1 MRTGAIA
8 MNNYHCGRLI
18 AFLVLALVVS
28 KAPAFAQTDGAVEI
42 VCLSCHATLPEV
54 YSRPVTLWRG
64 SIHAG
69 NGIACND
76 CHGGN
81 PADAANAMSPAQ
93 GFLGVPAE
101 EEIPTFCGRCHV
113 GVLKDYL
120 SSQHGQALG
129 SGGPTC
135 VTCHGSHQ
143 IVKATLELINE
154 PLCSRCHTYERARRI
169 KMTMTALDGQI
180 TALDTRITSLKQ
192 GGIAVD
198 RLEKGLFAARN
209 RFHSLFHTVDI
220 QVVER
225 ESEHIKAELKPL
237 EESLQGI
244 DASHR
249 QRRSVGVF
257 VVLGALFV
265 ALVAYLLRKSRG

>member
-1 MRTGAIA
+1 
-8 MNNYHCGRLI
+8 MNIHHCGRLI
-18 AFLVLALVVS
+18 ASLALSLALGVWGAPVLA
-28 KAPAFAQTDGAVEI
+28 QTAGATEI
-42 VCLSCHATLPEV
+42 VCLQCHATLPEA
-54 YSRPVTLWRG
+54 YSQPVTLWRG
-64 SIHAG
+64 SIHAA
-69 NGIACND
+69 NGIACHD

-81 PADAANAMSPAQ
+81 PTDTATAMNPAQ
-93 GFLGVPAE
+93 GFLGVPPE
-101 EEIPTFCGRCHV
+101 EEIPAFCGRCHV

-154 PLCSRCHTYERARRI
+154 PLCSRCHSFERARLIRT
-169 KMTMTALDGQI
+169 TMTALDGQI
-180 TALDTRITSLKQ
+180 TALDARITHLKQ
-192 GGIAVD
+192 EGTTID
-198 RLEKGLFAARN
+198 RLEKELFAARN

-237 EESLQGI
+237 EEALRGI
-244 DASHR
+244 DETHR
-249 QRRSVGVF
+249 QRRIVGVF
-257 VVLGALFV
+257 VVLGALFL
-265 ALVAYLLRKSRG
+265 ALTAYLLRKSRD

>member
-1 MRTGAIA
+1 MA
-8 MNNYHCGRLI
+8 MNIYHCGRLI
-18 AFLVLALVVS
+18 AFLVLALLVS
-28 KAPAFAQTDGAVEI
+28 GTPVWAQTAEAAES
-42 VCLSCHATLPEV
+42 VCLACHATLPEA

-64 SIHAG
+64 SIHAE

-81 PADAANAMSPAQ
+81 PADAANAMNPAQ

-101 EEIPTFCGRCHV
+101 EEIPAFCGRCHV

-143 IVKATLELINE
+143 IVKATLALINE
-154 PLCSRCHTYERARRI
+154 SLCSRCHSYERARRI
-169 KMTMTALDGQI
+169 KMTMTTLDDRI
-180 TALDTRITSLKQ
+180 TALDSRIIHLKQ

-225 ESEHIKAELKPL
+225 ESEHIQAELKPL
-237 EESLQGI
+237 EEVLQGI
-244 DASHR
+244 DAAHR
-249 QRRSVGVF
+249 QRRIVGVF

-265 ALVAYLLRKSRG
+265 ALTAHLLRKSRD

>member
-1 MRTGAIA
+1 
-8 MNNYHCGRLI
+8 MNIYHCGRLL
-18 AFLVLALVVS
+18 ATLALALGVIGTPVL
-28 KAPAFAQTDGAVEI
+28 AQTDGAGEI
-42 VCLSCHATLPEV
+42 VCLQCHSTLPET
-54 YSRPVTLWRG
+54 YSRPVPLWRG
-64 SIHAG
+64 SIHAA

-81 PADAANAMSPAQ
+81 PRDAATAMSPAQ

-101 EEIPTFCGRCHV
+101 EDIPAFCGRCHV

-154 PLCSRCHTYERARRI
+154 SLCSRCHTYERARRI
-169 KMTMTALDGQI
+169 KMTMTALDGRI
-180 TALDTRITSLKQ
+180 TALDTRISVLKQ
-192 GGIAVD
+192 GGTAVD

-225 ESEHIKAELKPL
+225 ESEHIQAELKPL
-237 EESLQGI
+237 EEALQKI
-244 DASHR
+244 DESHN
-249 QRRSVGVF
+249 QRRIVGVF
-257 VVLGALFV
+257 VVLGALFT
-265 ALVAYLLRKSRG
+265 ALVAYLLRKSREVKS

>member
-1 MRTGAIA
+1 MA
-8 MNNYHCGRLI
+8 MNIYHCGRFI
-18 AFLVLALVVS
+18 AFLVLALGVWGTPVL
-28 KAPAFAQTDGAVEI
+28 AQTDGAVEI
-42 VCLSCHATLPEV
+42 VCLQCHATLPET

-64 SIHAG
+64 SIHAA

-81 PADAANAMSPAQ
+81 PTDAATAMSPAQ

-101 EEIPTFCGRCHV
+101 EEIPAFCGRCHV

-143 IVKATLELINE
+143 IVQATLELINE
-154 PLCSRCHTYERARRI
+154 SLCSRCHSYERARLI
-169 KMTMTALDGQI
+169 KMTMTALEGQI
-180 TALDTRITSLKQ
+180 TALDARITRLKQ
-192 GGIAVD
+192 GGIATD

-220 QVVER
+220 QVVKR
-225 ESEHIKAELKPL
+225 ESGQIQAELKPL

-244 DASHR
+244 DAAHR
-249 QRRSVGVF
+249 QRRTVGVF

-265 ALVAYLLRKSRG
+265 ALVAYLLRKSRD

>member
-1 MRTGAIA
+1 
-8 MNNYHCGRLI
+8 MNIYHCGRLI
-18 AFLVLALVVS
+18 AFLALTLVVS
-28 KAPAFAQTDGAVEI
+28 GAPAFAQTNGAAEI
-42 VCLSCHATLPEV
+42 VCLQCHSTLPDA

-64 SIHAG
+64 SIHAA

-81 PADAANAMSPAQ
+81 PTDAATAMNPAQ
-93 GFLGVPAE
+93 GFLGVPPE
-101 EEIPTFCGRCHV
+101 EEIPAFCGRCHV

-154 PLCSRCHTYERARRI
+154 SLCSRCHSYERARLI
-169 KMTMTALDGQI
+169 KMNMTALDSQI
-180 TALDTRITSLKQ
+180 TALDTRITRLKQ

-209 RFHSLFHTVDI
+209 RFHSLFHTVDV

-225 ESEHIKAELKPL
+225 ESEHIQAELKPL
-237 EESLQGI
+237 EDTLQGI

-249 QRRSVGVF
+249 QRRTVGIF

-265 ALVAYLLRKSRG
+265 ALTAFLLRKSCD

>member
-1 MRTGAIA
+1 MPIHH
-8 MNNYHCGRLI
+8 YGRLLV
-18 AFLVLALVVS
+18 FLVLTLIS
-28 KAPAFAQTDGAVEI
+28 LGEPAFAQTSAASES
-42 VCLSCHATLPEV
+42 VCLSCHATLAET

-69 NGIACND
+69 NGITCHG

-81 PADAANAMSPAQ
+81 STDAANAMSPAQ
-93 GFLGVPAE
+93 GFLGVPSE
-101 EEIPTFCGRCHV
+101 EEIPAFCGRCHV

-154 PLCSRCHTYERARRI
+154 SLCSRCHSYERARRI
-169 KMTMTALDGQI
+169 KMSMGALDSKI
-180 TALDTRITSLKQ
+180 TTLDSRITSLKQ

-220 QVVER
+220 QMVER
-225 ESEHIKAELKPL
+225 ESEQIQAELKPL
-237 EESLQGI
+237 EEALQGI
-244 DASHR
+244 DTSHR
-249 QRRSVGVF
+249 QRRIIGVF
-257 VVLGALFV
+257 VVLGAFFL
-265 ALVAYLLRKSRG
+265 ALTAHLLRKSRDGV

>member
-1 MRTGAIA
+1 MRAGAMA
-8 MNNYHCGRLI
+8 MHINHCGRLL
-18 AFLVLALVVS
+18 AFLVLTLGVMGTPV
-28 KAPAFAQTDGAVEI
+28 FAQTAGAVEI
-42 VCLSCHATLPEV
+42 VCLQCHATLPEV

-64 SIHAG
+64 SIHAA

-81 PADAANAMSPAQ
+81 PTDAATAMNPAQ
-93 GFLGVPAE
+93 GFLGAPVE
-101 EEIPTFCGRCHV
+101 EEIPAFCGRCHV

-143 IVKATLELINE
+143 IAKATLELINE
-154 PLCSRCHTYERARRI
+154 SLCSRCHSYERARRI

-220 QVVER
+220 QVVKR
-225 ESEHIKAELKPL
+225 ESEHILAELTLL
-237 EESLQGI
+237 EEALQGI

-249 QRRSVGVF
+249 QRRIVGFF

-265 ALVAYLLRKSRG
+265 ALTAYLLRKNRD